1 MSDLQGLLNTAVYSL
16 PHKLFLFF
24 RRTFAFFLI
33 DIIKLLCFLL
43 YRKPPATSYIFASFG
58 GFYACG
64 IVKKDTIYVPMPLH
78 HMSGGCMGAG
88 MTLLFGLTAVL
99 RKKFSVTNFW
109 SDCNKYGCTVVFGV
123 HLNFIGRKFVKIAIV
138 KHSYSALDDD

>member
-1 MSDLQGLLNTAVYSL
+1 M
-16 PHKLFLFF
+16 
-24 RRTFAFFLI
+24 
-33 DIIKLLCFLL
+33 FLL
-43 YRKPPATSYIFASFG
+43 YRKSPATSYIFASFG

-109 SDCNKYGCTVVFGV
+109 SDCNKHGCTVVFGV
-123 HLNFIGRKFVKIAIV
+123 HLNVISRKSVKKIVIA
-138 KHSYSALDDD
+138 KLGYSALDDDDD

>member
-1 MSDLQGLLNTAVYSL
+1 
-16 PHKLFLFF
+16 
-24 RRTFAFFLI
+24 
-33 DIIKLLCFLL
+33 
-43 YRKPPATSYIFASFG
+43 
-58 GFYACG
+58 
-64 IVKKDTIYVPMPLH
+64 
-78 HMSGGCMGAG
+78 MSGGCMGAG